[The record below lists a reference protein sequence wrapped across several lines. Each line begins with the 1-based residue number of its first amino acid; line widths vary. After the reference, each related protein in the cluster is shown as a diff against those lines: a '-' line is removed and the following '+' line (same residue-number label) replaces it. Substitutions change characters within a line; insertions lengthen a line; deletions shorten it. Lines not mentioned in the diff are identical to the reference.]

1 MSTSLVPIQDIER
14 MALAVSKSGLFGMKT
29 IEQAVALMLV
39 AASEGLHP
47 ARAALEYHIINGK
60 PSLKADAMLA
70 RFQSAGGKVDWK
82 DYTDTKVVG
91 VFSHPSGGSVTVE
104 WSIEMATKIGLLK
117 NPTWKQY
124 PRQMLRARC
133 ISEGI
138 RTVFPGVISGL
149 YTPEEVQD
157 FAPPERDVTP
167 GAHSVP
173 APMPES
179 VKAAAKAVSKPKP
192 QAKPPIDSTATTV
205 ADDQFPPE
213 AGDLSDAFDQPDV
226 PMSDETKSAIIAAFA
241 KLGFTEDMLAEEYGK
256 PIAEWV
262 EDDKDELRE
271 VLKAKRIEAA
281 QAAQGNGAEI

>member
-1 MSTSLVPIQDIER
+1 MSTSLVPIQEIER
-14 MALAVSKSGLFGMKT
+14 MALAVSKSGLFGVKT
-29 IEQAVALMLV
+29 PEQALALMLI
-39 AASEGLHP
+39 AQAEGMHP
-47 ARAALEYHIINGK
+47 AIAARDYHIINGK

-70 RFQSAGGKVDWK
+70 RFQSAGGKVEWK

-104 WSIEMATKIGLLK
+104 WSIDMATKIGLLK

-138 RTVFPGVISGL
+138 RTVFPGVISGF

-167 GAHSVP
+167 GAPSAP

-179 VKAAAKAVSKPKP
+179 VKEAAKAASKPKP

-205 ADDQFPPE
+205 TDSAFPPHP
-213 AGDLSDAFDQPDV
+213 A
-226 PMSDETKSAIIAAFA
+226 PMDDETKSAIIAAFA
-241 KLGFTEDMLAEEYGK
+241 KLGFTEDELAKEYGK
-256 PIAEWV
+256 RIILWSELDT
-262 EDDKDELRE
+262 EELRK
-271 VLKAKRIEAA
+271 VLKAKRIEAE
-281 QAAQGNGAEI
+281 QAAQSNGAVI